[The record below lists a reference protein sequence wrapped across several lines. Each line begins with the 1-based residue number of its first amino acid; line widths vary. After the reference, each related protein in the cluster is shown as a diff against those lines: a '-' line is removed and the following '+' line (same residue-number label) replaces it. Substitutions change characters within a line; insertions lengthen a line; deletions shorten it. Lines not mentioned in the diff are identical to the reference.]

1 MRFVYNII
9 SQNLSK
15 ITIRSKMK
23 FLGDKNLLLL
33 EDSDEFIENAISL
46 FNMFV
51 KTTFVAKNIK
61 EAFNILENEDID
73 LIISDIHLKK
83 ESGLDFIEEIRKTN
97 NEIPILILSG
107 YKDEDLL
114 FKAMSLNLSAYL
126 LKPINFKA
134 LMEAFEKCENKIKFN
149 NQAIV
154 ELKDGFKYDKEL
166 KRIIKMNEI
175 YELNKKEILFFE
187 MLCENKKRII
197 TKDMFIKFVYEYEPM
212 SDSALNNFI
221 LRIRKRFGKN
231 FLYTIPDIGYKMI
244 I

>member
-134 LMEAFEKCENKIKFN
+134 LMEAFEKCENKMKFN